1 MNEKEKD
8 QEAVV
13 DAVNKEMNK
22 ISVIDSSKVDKIT
35 VGSQHVKELMKDPR
49 FVNLKPCILFPD
61 EEKMI
66 VFDF

>member
-8 QEAVV
+8 QESVIET
-13 DAVNKEMNK
+13 VNKEMNK
-22 ISVIDSSKVDKIT
+22 ISVVDASKVDKIT
-35 VGSQHVKELMKDPR
+35 VPTDHVKELMKDPR